1 MNIMPKPNSNFTI
14 IQNDIFNNY
23 PDMSAKS
30 KFMLLQILSKPADW
44 KLSLSWLAKQNNEGI
59 HAVKSSVR
67 EWQDNGFLHKFT
79 ARADGR
85 IKEVVPV
92 VCFPPLTREQAE
104 VHFNVKCQQSQGQ
117 PEAKPVEPEIV
128 EPEIIEPEIIEPVV
142 CDSTIDETE
151 TCRQEINP
159 VENHPAEN
167 HPLLPYNNKNK
178 FKQTLRE
185 TTTTT
190 PDPVPEPVIYDHD
203 TLLPVPSSSYSTDE
217 IIKLIPEQHRSPI
230 VLSLV
235 NKAMVDYPAREVEEA
250 ITYAG
255 ANVRGGSFQF
265 RAYLDKTLKNK
276 WAEGYLDTMEEP
288 NFNRGYGAAWGHP
301 MAKYPNGTVTGDPR
315 MDTNYLVAAD
325 FLMEMGV
332 DVDQMCAEA

>member
-1 MNIMPKPNSNFTI
+1 MIIMPKPNSNFTI

-44 KLSLSWLAKQNNEGI
+44 KLNLSWLAKQNNEGI

-67 EWQDNGFLHKFT
+67 EWADNGFLHKFT

-104 VHFNVKCQQSQGQ
+104 VHFNVKYQQAQGQ

-128 EPEIIEPEIIEPVV
+128 EPVV
-142 CDSTIDETE
+142 CDSAIDEKE

-159 VENHPAEN
+159 VENHLEEN
-167 HPLLPYNNKNK
+167 HPLLNTDNNKNK
-178 FKQTLRE
+178 FKQKLRE

-190 PDPVPEPVIYDHD
+190 PEPVPEDVIYDHD
-203 TLLPVPSSSYSTDE
+203 TLLPVPSSSPTDE
-217 IIKLIPEQHRSPI
+217 IINLIPEQHRSPMVI
-230 VLSLV
+230 SLV
-235 NKAMVDYPAREVEEA
+235 NKAIVDYPAREVEEA

-255 ANVRGGSFQF
+255 ANVRGGNFQF

-276 WAEGYLDTMEEP
+276 WAKGYLDTMGSSNP
-288 NFNRGYGAAWGHP
+288 FGSDLFGTCQF
-301 MAKYPNGTVTGDPR
+301 PNGFTTGSKRLDG
-315 MDTNYLVAAD
+315 NLAACLE
-325 FLMEMGV
+325 FAALSKRGR
-332 DVDQMCAEA
+332 ATA